1 MHVQAV
7 LPGRKRPRGNTM
19 ARREARAFYL
29 FISPWIIGF
38 LVFSLGPIIAA
49 GYFSFTDLQVLNVNN
64 GLPHFVG
71 LLNYRDLLR
80 DRTFWLAL
88 KATAIFTLGGLTINT
103 IVGILLAQLLN
114 QRIPGLRLF
123 RTIYYMPIVIAGV
136 AAAYIWLFM
145 LRTSDGII
153 NDILSV
159 VHIHGPDWLGSERA
173 APGALLLYNVWYV
186 GQTMVIYLAA
196 IQGVPTELYE
206 AVSLDGAGAVRRF
219 WHVTLPMIS
228 PVILFNMVIG
238 LIGLLQAFVPPF
250 IITQGG
256 PNYSTWLYGFAI
268 YQEAFNYQ
276 HGAYASA
283 WAMILF
289 LISIVLTVL
298 LMSVASRYVHYQGEK
313 GGVI

>member
-1 MHVQAV
+1 VQAHAV

-29 FISPWIIGF
+29 FISPWIVGF

-71 LLNYRDLLR
+71 LLNYGDLLR

-103 IVGILLAQLLN
+103 VVGILLAQLLN

-145 LRTSDGII
+145 LRTSDGLI

-159 VHIHGPDWLGSERA
+159 VHIKGPDWLGSESA

-186 GQTMVIYLAA
+186 GQSMVIYLAA

-256 PNYSTWLYGFAI
+256 PNYSTWLYGFGI
-268 YQEAFNYQ
+268 YQEAFNFQ

-298 LMSVASRYVHYQGEK
+298 LMLMASRYVHYQGEK

>member
-1 MHVQAV
+1 MQAQAV
-7 LPGRKRPRGNTM
+7 VPGRKQARGNRM

-38 LVFSLGPIIAA
+38 LVFSLGPILAA
-49 GYFSFTDLQVLNVNN
+49 GYFSFTDLQILNVNN
-64 GLPHFVG
+64 GLPNLVG
-71 LLNYRDLLR
+71 LHNYQVLFR

-88 KATAIFTLGGLTINT
+88 RATTIFTLGGLTINT

-145 LRTSDGII
+145 LRTSDGLI

-186 GQTMVIYLAA
+186 GQSMVIYLAA
-196 IQGVPTELYE
+196 IQGVSTELYE
-206 AVSLDGAGAVRRF
+206 AASLDGAGAVRRF
-219 WHVTLPMIS
+219 LNVTLPMIS

-256 PNYSTWLYGFAI
+256 PNYSTWLYGFGI
-268 YQEAFNYQ
+268 YQEAFNFQ
-276 HGAYASA
+276 HGAYAAA

-298 LMSVASRYVHYQGEK
+298 LMLLASRYVHYQGEK

>member
-1 MHVQAV
+1 MQAQAV
-7 LPGRKRPRGNTM
+7 VPGRKRPRGNRM

-38 LVFSLGPIIAA
+38 LIFSLGPILAA
-49 GYFSFTDLQVLNVNN
+49 GYFSFTDLQILNVNN
-64 GLPHFVG
+64 GLPNLVG
-71 LLNYRDLLR
+71 LHNYQVLFR

-88 KATAIFTLGGLTINT
+88 RATTIFTLGGLTINT

-186 GQTMVIYLAA
+186 GQSMVIYLAA
-196 IQGVPTELYE
+196 IQGVSTELYE
-206 AVSLDGAGAVRRF
+206 AASLDGAGAVRRF
-219 WHVTLPMIS
+219 ASVTLPMIS

-256 PNYSTWLYGFAI
+256 PDYSTWLYGFGI

-289 LISIVLTVL
+289 LISIVLTAIML
-298 LMSVASRYVHYQGEK
+298 LMASRYVYYQGEK

>member
-1 MHVQAV
+1 MVLQAPAV

-29 FISPWIIGF
+29 FISPWIFGF
-38 LVFSLGPIIAA
+38 LVFSLGPIVAA
-49 GYFSFTDLQVLNVNN
+49 SYFSFTDLQVLNVNN

-103 IVGILLAQLLN
+103 VVGILLAQLLN

-145 LRTSDGII
+145 LRTSDGLI
-153 NDILSV
+153 NDILSL
-159 VHIHGPDWLGSERA
+159 VHIQGPDWLGSEHA

-196 IQGVPTELYE
+196 IQGVPTELY
-206 AVSLDGAGAVRRF
+206 ARVHPDHAGS
-219 WHVTLPMIS
+219 S
-228 PVILFNMVIG
+228 PP
-238 LIGLLQAFVPPF
+238 A
-250 IITQGG
+250 G
-256 PNYSTWLYGFAI
+256 PA
-268 YQEAFNYQ
+268 
-276 HGAYASA
+276 
-283 WAMILF
+283 
-289 LISIVLTVL
+289 
-298 LMSVASRYVHYQGEK
+298 
-313 GGVI
+313 